1 VPAGE
6 QARPP
11 TNASAPYAL
20 PPCTL
25 SILAPVS
32 LAPSVRR
39 AFRQITAKEPR
50 PPDHGGFGK
59 FWDQGS
65 DSECDDLG
73 AVEEPARGGSPKPS
87 STILIAAPSPSI
99 RREEIAY
106 TMQHQA
112 PRPATTPTLAV
123 VRPPWMN
130 MWKGPLPPR
139 RITPPATI
147 GDFIAPQLVR
157 RGRERCSAGRDLH
170 SAGWDRHGCVRGVR
184 DPIMTEP
191 EEAVVSGPDPTRL
204 GLASEPYYTRGFC
217 ATPSHNSDAA
227 ATPASTNN
235 TKPPEIRRPYR
246 RINVSTLTDASPV
259 LSYSYRD
266 ALMAGN
272 RGHSRGGVVAGRG
285 APDHRRGWGRAFP
298 PEAHNRDCD
307 GGQSRGHAD
316 DARGQ
321 GREGAHARGHRD
333 RGGAHL
339 AAGHG
344 RPLAGA
350 GAVARG
356 RGHQPRPGQGLADDK
371 AHSGGVAG
379 VIDGA
384 INLDNV
390 VDEVH
395 DNKRKRK
402 DTSIKLEC
410 TICADEHFTNQCP
423 LLRGPKPSVAFC
435 GAAEDGNG
443 FFQIQAARNNHIVD
457 NLQSTTA
464 ALVIVEKGEVSAQ
477 LLQAELARIIP

>member
-1 VPAGE
+1 
-6 QARPP
+6 
-11 TNASAPYAL
+11 
-20 PPCTL
+20 
-25 SILAPVS
+25 
-32 LAPSVRR
+32 
-39 AFRQITAKEPR
+39 
-50 PPDHGGFGK
+50 
-59 FWDQGS
+59 
-65 DSECDDLG
+65 
-73 AVEEPARGGSPKPS
+73 
-87 STILIAAPSPSI
+87 
-99 RREEIAY
+99 
-106 TMQHQA
+106 MQHQA